1 MTDDWSLLRIN
12 VSRLGQRDNL
22 AELKRRPHG
31 DSTTPIRASVVAS
44 GLSITTSGIPEGSIV
59 EIDGAVEPTLTGID
73 VRLHVSSSWEGECRR
88 CLDMVTEP
96 IELDLVVPFVP
107 AHEAS
112 DNADAYPI
120 DDDWIDV
127 GEVVR
132 EELMLALPLSPL
144 CKDDCS
150 GVDSDRF
157 PNVLPDEEVVDVD
170 ASGIDPRWAAL
181 SELTF
186 DEE

>member
-1 MTDDWSLLRIN
+1 VSDDWSSLRIN
-12 VSRLGQRDNL
+12 VSRLRHRDTL

-31 DSTTPIRASVVAS
+31 DSSTPIRASVVAS
-44 GLSITTSGIPEGSIV
+44 GLSVTTSRIPEGSIV
-59 EIDGAVEPTLTGID
+59 EIDGAVEPSLTGID
-73 VRLHVSSSWEGECRR
+73 VRLHVRSSWEGECRR

-96 IELDLVVPFVP
+96 IELNLIVPFLP
-107 AHEAS
+107 EHEA
-112 DNADAYPI
+112 DDHADAYPI
-120 DDDWIDV
+120 DGDWIDV

-150 GVDSDRF
+150 GVDPDRF
-157 PNVLPDEEVVDVD
+157 PNIGDEEEPPEVES
-170 ASGIDPRWAAL
+170 SGIDPRWAAL